1 MAVKAKGQITLS
13 SVVDVSA
20 TYRYYLLQSSTLTK
34 PTKPTTYP
42 PSSSWDD
49 TEPTYTAGS
58 TNSLYTVDCTV
69 FSDGTFA
76 YSAVSLSSS
85 YEAAKAAYNKATA
98 AQSSV
103 TTLTTRVTDAET
115 AITNTNTQLA
125 AKASKTEVTQ
135 AIDNLQIGGS
145 NLLIKRHCD
154 SVVSDE
160 WTELT
165 MAASS
170 SLTQYGTA
178 IKLEAGETYTFSI
191 EVEKVSEDTNP
202 VTLSIG
208 AGKTE
213 RKYNKDLPSWAYKQI
228 TFGEKFIATYTM
240 PQDTIDQGYIYFA
253 FRFMNSQKATTI
265 RYRCAQ
271 LEKGNKSTAWTPS
284 PEDIASTIEIGARNL
299 VPSSMIASRYDVK
312 TTSDFN
318 LTDAYGNTFVSPT
331 NTVSILE
338 PATTYTIRCEL
349 ELVKLSALPVLT
361 SQLVGFALYSS
372 SCSIDLGT
380 KMPATTEIG
389 TKVVIEKTFTTPA
402 QWNGEQ
408 ILAYSRQWS
417 SADGATRAK
426 DDVFRVTNFKIE
438 KGNKATGWSAAPEDI
453 EADIAE
459 TSNILHTEIVES
471 TTNAILEADRM
482 LVAALQSYVKT
493 DDYGAFREEVM
504 AELKMLAD
512 SLTLSFSTAQAATN
526 AVNEDLQAK
535 FNEITTYFTF
545 DINGLLIGKVDNPYK
560 MVLSNERYS
569 MTVNGEEVMYIDAVT
584 KMAYFPKLT
593 ITDAFVMLG
602 YKFEHGGVEGLVNV
616 DWIGGV

>member
-85 YEAAKAAYNKATA
+85 YEAAKAAYNKANA
-98 AQSSV
+98 AQNSV
-103 TTLTTRVTDAET
+103 TSLTTRVTNAET

-135 AIDNLQIGGS
+135 AINNVTIGGRNFLLNSKDEQTSGAQFLRTTFDLAPIFEEHGLVEYTLSFDLKSDNVSNSNKVVVYCQNGSTARYNFYEGNVFATTEWQRISVTTTPSIKNSNVDESYLAFYGSGAGSIPHVRNVKLEKGNKATDWTPAPEESALKDEITNAVDNLQIGG
-145 NLLIKRHCD
+145 
-154 SVVSDE
+154 
-160 WTELT
+160 T
-165 MAASS
+165 
-170 SLTQYGTA
+170 
-178 IKLEAGETYTFSI
+178 
-191 EVEKVSEDTNP
+191 
-202 VTLSIG
+202 
-208 AGKTE
+208 
-213 RKYNKDLPSWAYKQI
+213 
-228 TFGEKFIATYTM
+228 
-240 PQDTIDQGYIYFA
+240 
-253 FRFMNSQKATTI
+253 
-265 RYRCAQ
+265 
-271 LEKGNKSTAWTPS
+271 
-284 PEDIASTIEIGARNL
+284 NL
-299 VPSSMIASRYDVK
+299 VPVSKIEAARNVETTQSFEITNVWGHTFIQNSS
-312 TTSDFN
+312 
-318 LTDAYGNTFVSPT
+318 L
-331 NTVSILE
+331 VSILE
-338 PATTYTIRCEL
+338 PATTYTIGYEL
-349 ELVKLSALPVLT
+349 ELIKRTTLPT
-361 SQLVGFALYSS
+361 NKSTTAGFLLYSS
-372 SCSIDLGT
+372 STNIPLSEFFPVDAEVGT
-380 KMPATTEIG
+380 TI
-389 TKVVIEKTFTTPA
+389 VVKKTFTTPS
-402 QWNGEQ
+402 QWNGES
-408 ILAYSRQWS
+408 ILCYSRRWS
-417 SADGATRAK
+417 SSDGTTYGY

-438 KGNKATGWSAAPEDI
+438 RGNKATGWSPAPEDI

-482 LVAALQSYVKT
+482 LVTALQSYVKT
-493 DDYGAFREEVM
+493 DDYGAFREEVL
-504 AELKMLAD
+504 AELKLLAD

-545 DINGLLIGKVDNPYK
+545 DINGLIIGKVDNPYK